1 MMYESN
7 NHSFQ
12 SVLVGLPYPYVG
24 MDEKWNKSNL
34 GLVPKVLFHKIAVD

>member
-12 SVLVGLPYPYVG
+12 GVLIRLPYTCAG
-24 MDEKWNKSNL
+24 MDEKWNKPNL
-34 GLVPKVLFHKIAVD
+34 GLVTKVLFHKISAD